1 MQLSK
6 DNLVVQIYEYH
17 ELILGLNVVVKEA
30 DLNENEKKALNGILG
45 MITLS
50 AIGIEYKIPTDGG
63 EA

>member
-1 MQLSK
+1 M
-6 DNLVVQIYEYH
+6 QIYEYH